1 LDALK
6 AARLSPGPFAEGDWT
21 SVSGFEATLDLIK
34 NHREEFTALVVAND
48 QMALGAIRA
57 FEESGIRVPA
67 DVSVVGFDDIP
78 EAAFFRPPL
87 STVKQDFTA
96 VGQLGFQC
104 LITQWTGASVSP
116 KIYTVNPTF
125 VERYS
130 ASGPSR
136 HGAK

>member
-1 LDALK
+1 
-6 AARLSPGPFAEGDWT
+6 
-21 SVSGFEATLDLIK
+21 
-34 NHREEFTALVVAND
+34 
-48 QMALGAIRA
+48 MALGAIRA

-116 KIYTVNPTF
+116 KNLYRKSDIRRTLQRKRTLATRSQMTLLACIGHKSLEICDRCRLCWCFF
-125 VERYS
+125 V
-130 ASGPSR
+130 
-136 HGAK
+136 AKGLE